1 MRAKNLAQQELSR
14 LLKSNLSISAG
25 FLFTELFGLCCFM
38 IKFHPETI
46 DYQKKLL
53 RVNLK
58 RLSLTRQDC
67 INIEKIINFT
77 VKHPAQ
83 AVLLSNC
90 SQTIKDMLQP
100 TKKDIEAIN
109 KMVL

>member
-1 MRAKNLAQQELSR
+1 MTKELHMPLIASKIAT
-14 LLKSNLSISAG
+14 LKPEPG
-25 FLFTELFGLCCFM
+25 KKRKGFM
-38 IKFHPETI
+38 IKFHPETT